1 MEGPAQAEY
10 GCQCSMQ
17 RQLVVQDPRLVRK
30 EWEALLE
37 EVTRETARMG
47 LHDCSYRLLRVD
59 AMEDEVLADQ
69 LDILAGVHRGSSTW

>member
-1 MEGPAQAEY
+1 M
-10 GCQCSMQ
+10 
-17 RQLVVQDPRLVRK
+17 RK

-47 LHDCSYRLLRVD
+47 LHECSYRVLRVD
-59 AMEDEVLADQ
+59 AIEDEALVDQ